1 MSNDKIVLLIV
12 TILMGVIL
20 TGFGAIIKTQSAG
33 DMINGFDDNRDDKDK
48 VSRIMGKSLL
58 YTGLLEIMVGLMG
71 ILFLDKYLKAVGII
85 QAIIVCVGL
94 GIGAYRTNKYGRK
107 E

>member
-12 TILMGVIL
+12 TILMGGIL
-20 TGFGAIIKTQSAG
+20 TGFGAIIKTQNAG
-33 DMINGFDDNRDDKDK
+33 DMINGFDDKRDDKDK
-48 VSRIMGKSLL
+48 VSRIMGRALL
-58 YTGLLEIMVGLMG
+58 YTGLLEIMVGIVG

-85 QAIIVCVGL
+85 QAIIVCAGL
-94 GIGAYRTNKYGRK
+94 GIGTYRANKYGRK

>member
-12 TILMGVIL
+12 TILMGGIL
-20 TGFGAIIKTQSAG
+20 TGIGAIIKTQNAG

-71 ILFLDKYLKAVGII
+71 ILFLDKYLKEVGII
-85 QAIIVCVGL
+85 QVIIVCVGL
-94 GIGAYRTNKYGRK
+94 GIGTYRTNKYGRK